1 MVGKGLERFETALI
15 VGVRRV
21 ALDREHA
28 DRATLAASVRKTG
41 RFLAVTEGPAT
52 CGVAA
57 ELVTI
62 VNEEAFLNLAA
73 PPARLAGFDT
83 APPYARGEHFY
94 FHSPE
99 RIYYE
104 LKKVVDY

>member
-1 MVGKGLERFETALI
+1 M
-15 VGVRRV
+15 
-21 ALDREHA
+21 
-28 DRATLAASVRKTG
+28 
-41 RFLAVTEGPAT
+41 
-52 CGVAA
+52 AA

-62 VNEEAFLNLAA
+62 ANEEAFLNLDA

-83 APPYARGEHFY
+83 APPHARGEHFY